1 MIVRKAFKYRMKPK
15 PGTAAILNRHA
26 GCCRF
31 VWNKALALQ
40 KARLAAGER
49 CLGYTKVAAFLPE

>member
-1 MIVRKAFKYRMKPK
+1 MLKRKAFVYRLRFKDPSEAHK
-15 PGTAAILNRHA
+15 LYEFA

-40 KARLAAGER
+40 KERLS
-49 CLGYTKVAAFLPE
+49 

>member
-1 MIVRKAFKYRMKPK
+1 MQKRKAFAYRLRFKNHGEAK
-15 PGTAAILNRHA
+15 RLHQFA

-40 KARLAAGER
+40 KERLS
-49 CLGYTKVAAFLPE
+49 

>member
-1 MIVRKAFKYRMKPK
+1 MILKAYKFKLKNKAKLRKLHQF
-15 PGTAAILNRHA
+15 T

-40 KARLAAGER
+40 LEMNILRAGQALSGDIGRHKA
-49 CLGYTKVAAFLPE
+49 T